1 MSTSSV
7 LQGIMTSYMSLSRTD
22 TLKLTKDMSLALNEQ
37 EQAFMPKIQ
46 EVQKIVFSSEGN
58 ITPHISVYFIA
69 ENGAEYCWDLSIRVR
84 KAWGIESSEAV
95 NKYQFFGSLTL
106 MRTPHEV
113 AQTFSGEGR
122 ELPWQIDN

>member
-46 EVQKIVFSSEGN
+46 EVQKIVFCAEGT

-69 ENGAEYCWDLSIRVR
+69 KNGAEYCWDLSVKVR
-84 KAWGIESSEAV
+84 KTWGVESSEEI

-106 MRTPHEV
+106 MRTPDEV
-113 AQTFSGEGR
+113 TQTFSGEGR
-122 ELPWQIDN
+122 ELPWQINN